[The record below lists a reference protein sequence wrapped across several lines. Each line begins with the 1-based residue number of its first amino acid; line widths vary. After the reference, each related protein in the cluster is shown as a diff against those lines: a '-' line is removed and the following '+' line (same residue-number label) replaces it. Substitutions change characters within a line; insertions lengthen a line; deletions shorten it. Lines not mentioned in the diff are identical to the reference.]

1 MLGRPARP
9 PFALLSAAASFLA
22 WSAAHPGTASAYT
35 VASAVSTGCHERI
48 TAEALREVRL
58 ELPTAAPLGADE
70 NERALIDDVEFP
82 LPDDMR
88 DLGATAMLLGVRDND
103 LKGRQSNDVSELAL
117 VHGNPNLQREHC
129 LRSSDD
135 DEPDGSQ
142 TAVTHCREFILERVG
157 QALDGLD
164 DAGAPDPANRT
175 SLSVYL
181 ALRHRVDAPLPTF
194 YLRMGQALHAVEDSF
209 THTYRSPDGMQIDV
223 VLNWV
228 DGVNGGLV
236 PARDGPAHAGEL
248 DHCDDADDLRQQRRL
263 LATDAATA
271 LLRATL
277 DPKLGPGAKD
287 GRGLGRSRPVPDVR
301 ARLQLRQR
309 LVQRPRTQVR
319 RRRAELPGSRELLL
333 RRAERLRLLVSC
345 CCGSVRPPPTG
356 QCRRHRRPAGHPGDR
371 WPCRRASPARREC
384 GRPRR
389 GAAPGSPGTAG
400 GSSIAWPG
408 AATSAPPGR

>member
-1 MLGRPARP
+1 M
-9 PFALLSAAASFLA
+9 
-22 WSAAHPGTASAYT
+22 
-35 VASAVSTGCHERI
+35 
-48 TAEALREVRL
+48 
-58 ELPTAAPLGADE
+58 
-70 NERALIDDVEFP
+70 EFP

-88 DLGATAMLLGVRDND
+88 DLGATTMLLGVRDND
-103 LKGRQSNDVSELAL
+103 LKGRQSNDISELAL
-117 VHGNPNLQREHC
+117 VHGDPNLQREHC

-164 DAGAPDPANRT
+164 DAGRPIANRT

-209 THTYRSPDGMQIDV
+209 THTYRSTDGMQIDV

-236 PARDGPAHAGEL
+236 PETDGPAHAGEL

-277 DPKLGPGAKD
+277 DSSFGPSAKAGCCLGG
-287 GRGLGRSRPVPDVR
+287 SRPVPDVR
-301 ARLQLRQR
+301 AGLQLRQR
-309 LVQRPRTQVR
+309 LV
-319 RRRAELPGSRELLL
+319 
-333 RRAERLRLLVSC
+333 
-345 CCGSVRPPPTG
+345 
-356 QCRRHRRPAGHPGDR
+356 
-371 WPCRRASPARREC
+371 
-384 GRPRR
+384 
-389 GAAPGSPGTAG
+389 
-400 GSSIAWPG
+400 
-408 AATSAPPGR
+408 